1 MKGKE
6 CVTPP
11 LAVIVSKDD
20 DEVVVAYFFTVELV
34 DDLNKLKNDT
44 LFWDHKMKIVFK
56 HCPKHGTYIKSV
68 GGERKKLIITKL
80 QQMPYHLTWSS
91 FSTCPEENSRRCM
104 ASDRPW
110 FTLPLSPTLIF
121 FCIAPLFP
129 HLEPSLIIF
138 PSYSKVWPKK
148 WEFLQTSW
156 RPVKITIP
164 LLWLW
169 VGKLELTM
177 LFWQRAFSSVC
188 NYTAYAIKF
197 FL

>member
-1 MKGKE
+1 MFY
-6 CVTPP
+6 
-11 LAVIVSKDD
+11 S
-20 DEVVVAYFFTVELV
+20 VETKRL
-34 DDLNKLKNDT
+34 LIWKCQR
-44 LFWDHKMKIVFK
+44 H
-56 HCPKHGTYIKSV
+56 Y
-68 GGERKKLIITKL
+68 LIITRIITSKWDNFSKSDKNL
-80 QQMPYHLTWSS
+80 STFVSTLANFWKFFVRNTSSALYHFSYFS
-91 FSTCPEENSRRCM
+91 RIDYFSTCPEENSRRCM